1 MNASE
6 CRNDRRPVLRR
17 RFLPRFPLCL
27 PPCFLAPAFFL
38 LTACFSAAAAQPEA
52 QGDGFPKHFSRIPD
66 ITREEIQAVE
76 KVLATRKSFSYGMIQ
91 SAECF
96 YQDDGSVDG
105 YSVSL
110 AEMMSK
116 LFGVPF
122 QVKVYLWDDLRR
134 GIRDGSID
142 FSGDFNPTGKNAQ
155 GLLMS
160 RPVRERS
167 VKLVSRAAGVPP
179 PDDVSRGSLRVAFM
193 RDSASA
199 ALAVPHLRKRY
210 GDKLVLMPIDSR
222 WEVADMLRRGELDMF
237 VADDAWAELF
247 VGRPGLAVDVFRP
260 LLYKRVAVITGNPEL
275 APLIRAVNKLLGYHN
290 LQHIHDLQRRGRIRF
305 LHKIFV
311 NNLDEEERRYYDKR
325 IKTGLSVPVGT
336 SPTNYPIEFYNEKE
350 KRWDGMAFD
359 ILGEIS
365 EITGLSFRPVE
376 FAKDNWPLLLKMLR
390 SGDPDAPML
399 LDVGYNE
406 TRAKDFL
413 FADKP
418 YLTDHYALIS
428 AAGLKNLR
436 HDEVLSHRVGLLQD
450 SMFSEVFQQWFPS
463 HSNTVY
469 FSAQNEEFAALEQ
482 GKIDLLMLSQL
493 HFSYITNFLKRTNFK
508 INMVFEEPLRT
519 GFGFGKEQEELRG
532 IVSKAQELI
541 DTQSIV
547 RRWEYSIFDYQSE
560 DAQTRALLLG
570 SASALMLLV
579 IALLALLLAQRRRE
593 GNRLRALVAERT
605 RELDEQV
612 QITEAASASKSRFL
626 ANMSHDMRT
635 PLNAIIGLSKLA
647 LTENRGAVESGN
659 MRNIHN
665 AGLTLLALVND
676 LLDISKIEA
685 GRFELSPVVYETPA
699 RISSIAAMNV
709 VRLAGKPVVFKLTL
723 DETLP
728 VRLRGD
734 DLRVQQV
741 FNNLLSN
748 AFKYTERGE
757 VEWTLSWERD
767 GDSAWLTSS
776 VRDTGIGIRPENL
789 EKIFYDYTR
798 IDAGVRK
805 IESTGL
811 GLPITR
817 NLAKLMDG
825 ELTVKSEY
833 GKGSVFFVRLRQGFI
848 DAEPI
853 GAELAKKLQHFQYAP
868 AEEPDASGLVYR
880 DLSHARALVVDDVES
895 NLEVAAGM
903 LRRYGMRV
911 DCATGGREA
920 IDLARM
926 ERVRYDLIFMDHMM
940 PGMDGV
946 EALRG
951 IRAIGT
957 EYAGS
962 VPVVALTANAIS
974 GNKERLLESGF
985 QAFLAKPLDMRSLEE
1000 VIARFIPDGAQART
1014 KAPPAAQ
1021 TERLEAQVDD
1031 TDNGQAYEE
1040 SAPPALLPPLQSAAA
1055 IPGLDV
1061 KAALKRFAEA
1071 KDYWRALEVWA
1082 RYTPGLLEKARAVS
1096 RERLGDYIIVMHGI
1110 KGSCLSIGA
1119 MLAAGLAA
1127 ELEEEAVNGDF
1138 AFVAAKNGECI
1149 ETLER
1154 LLSDLSALLVKGD
1167 GCREEKPLKDAP
1179 DAETLAKLKAACAA
1193 YDMDGADAALA
1204 ELEAYRYLTRQD
1216 LVDRLCEQALA
1227 TDFARMVE
1235 ELAQPEREE

>member
-1 MNASE
+1 MKARE
-6 CRNDRRPVLRR
+6 RTNDRQPVLRR
-17 RFLPRFPLCL
+17 RFLPRF
-27 PPCFLAPAFFL
+27 LALAFFL

-52 QGDGFPKHFSRIPD
+52 QGGGFPKNFREIPG

-76 KVLATRKSFSYGMIQ
+76 KVLATRKSFSFGMIE

-96 YQDDGSVDG
+96 HNDDGSIGG

-110 AEMMSK
+110 AELMSQ

-122 QVKVYLWDDLRR
+122 QVKVHLWNDLRR

-142 FSGDFNPTGKNAQ
+142 FSGDFYPTGKNAQ

-160 RPVRERS
+160 RPIRERS
-167 VKLVSRAAGVPP
+167 IKFVSRATGVPH
-179 PDDVSRGSLRVAFM
+179 PDDVSHAFMRVAFM
-193 RDSASA
+193 RDSVSA
-199 ALAVPHLRKRY
+199 ALTVPHLRKKY
-210 GDKLVLMPIDSR
+210 GDKLVLMPVDNR
-222 WEVADMLRRGELDMF
+222 QDVGNMLRRGELDMF

-247 VGRPGLAVDVFRP
+247 IGKPGLAVDAFHP
-260 LLYKRVAVITGNPEL
+260 LLYKRVSVVTGNPEL
-275 APLIRAVNKLLGYHN
+275 APIVLAVNKSLPYHN
-290 LQHIHDLQRRGRIRF
+290 VQHIYDLHRQGRIRF
-305 LHKIFV
+305 LHKVFV
-311 NNLDEEERRYYDKR
+311 NNLDEEERRYYDMR

-359 ILGEIS
+359 ILDEIS
-365 EITGLSFRPVE
+365 KITGLSFRPVE
-376 FAKDNWPLLLKMLR
+376 FAKDNWPLLFKMLR

-413 FADKP
+413 FASKA

-463 HSNTVY
+463 HSNTIS
-469 FSAQNEEFAALEQ
+469 FSSQSEEFAALEQ

-519 GFGFGKEQEELRG
+519 GFGFGKAQEELRG
-532 IVSKAQELI
+532 IISKAQDLV

-560 DAQTRALLLG
+560 DAQTRAILLA

-579 IALLALLLAQRRRE
+579 IVLLILLLGQRRRE

-605 RELDEQV
+605 RELDKQV
-612 QITEAASASKSRFL
+612 QITEAASESKSRFL

-647 LTENRGAVESGN
+647 LTENQGVVESGN
-659 MRNIHN
+659 IRNIHN

-685 GRFELSPVVYETPA
+685 GHFELSPVAYETPA
-699 RISSIAAMNV
+699 LISSIAAMNV

-723 DETLP
+723 DDTLP

-734 DLRVQQV
+734 DIRVQQV

-757 VEWTLSWERD
+757 VEWTLSWEQE
-767 GDSAWLTSS
+767 GDSAWLISS
-776 VRDTGIGIRPENL
+776 VRDTGIGISPENQ
-789 EKIFYDYTR
+789 EKIFSDYTR
-798 IDAGVRK
+798 IDAEVRK
-805 IESTGL
+805 FESTGL

-825 ELTVKSEY
+825 ELKMKSEY

-853 GAELAKKLQHFQYAP
+853 GAELAKKLQSFQYAP
-868 AEEPDASGLVYR
+868 AEEPDASRLVYR
-880 DLSHARALVVDDVES
+880 DLSHASALVVDDVES
-895 NLEVAAGM
+895 NLAVASGM

-911 DCATGGREA
+911 DCVTGGREA
-920 IDLARM
+920 IDLARA

-957 EYAGS
+957 EYAMN

-974 GNKERLLESGF
+974 GNKERLLENGF
-985 QAFLAKPLDMRSLEE
+985 QAFLAKPLDMRLLEA
-1000 VIARFIPDGAQART
+1000 VIARFIPDDAQART
-1014 KAPPAAQ
+1014 KAPPATQ
-1021 TERLEAQVDD
+1021 TERLEAQVAD
-1031 TDNGQAYEE
+1031 TDNGRADEK
-1040 SAPPALLPPLQSAAA
+1040 SALSALLPLLQSAAA
-1055 IPGLDV
+1055 IPGMDV
-1061 KAALKRFAEA
+1061 EAALKRFADA

-1082 RYTPGLLEKARAVS
+1082 RHTPGLVKKARAVS
-1096 RERLGDYIIVMHGI
+1096 RERLGDYIIVIHGI

-1119 MLAAGLAA
+1119 TFAAGQAA
-1127 ELEEEAVNGDF
+1127 ELEEEARNGNF
-1138 AFVAAKNGECI
+1138 AFVTEKNGECI
-1149 ETLER
+1149 EMLER
-1154 LLSDLSALLVKGD
+1154 LLSDLSVLLEKGD
-1167 GCREEKPLKDAP
+1167 GCREAKPLRDAP
-1179 DAETLAKLKAACAA
+1179 DAETFAKLKTACAA
-1193 YDMDGADAALA
+1193 YDMDGVDAALA
-1204 ELEAYRYLTRQD
+1204 ELEVYRYRTRQD
-1216 LVDRLCEQALA
+1216 LIDRLREHALT
-1227 TDFARMVE
+1227 TDFARMAE